1 MEKYF
6 TSALYEGLSQFPRLC
21 LQLCVP
27 LFAVAMSAASEKMIR
42 KQILVSPSTA
52 RRLERLA
59 AARGTSASEI
69 VRQAINAFDVKTA
82 EAMGSDELME
92 LTSLRLK
99 DVIKSTRR
107 ARRKVEK
114 RLRAL
119 DKRS

>member
-1 MEKYF
+1 
-6 TSALYEGLSQFPRLC
+6 
-21 LQLCVP
+21 
-27 LFAVAMSAASEKMIR
+27 MIR